1 MTDFPTA
8 EEVLD
13 DIRFSEVELD
23 DNMIRQPALVAH
35 YGRLVAEA
43 QFKMDTAKQ
52 KLEIAE
58 SKAAS
63 NMRDEAAVEGRKI
76 SEAQINSEL
85 PTVSDV
91 AKARVGYNRA
101 KSDFEAM
108 KVALEALRHKKDMMI
123 QLAVNRR
130 SEMENK
136 INGLIRQ
143 EKTDQAGQDA
153 KSEGRKAAEAL
164 RSAA

>member
-1 MTDFPTA
+1 MTDLPTA
-8 EEVLD
+8 AEVLD

-43 QFKMDTAKQ
+43 QFNMDTAKQ

-58 SKAAS
+58 SKAATS
-63 NMRDEAAVEGRKI
+63 MRDEAAAEGRKI
-76 SEAQINSEL
+76 SETQINSEL
-85 PTVSDV
+85 PTVSAV
-91 AKARVGYNRA
+91 AKARVAYNRA

-136 INGLIRQ
+136 INGLVRQ
-143 EKTDQAGQDA
+143 EKMDQAVEDA
-153 KSEGRKAAEAL
+153 KDEGRKAVEAL